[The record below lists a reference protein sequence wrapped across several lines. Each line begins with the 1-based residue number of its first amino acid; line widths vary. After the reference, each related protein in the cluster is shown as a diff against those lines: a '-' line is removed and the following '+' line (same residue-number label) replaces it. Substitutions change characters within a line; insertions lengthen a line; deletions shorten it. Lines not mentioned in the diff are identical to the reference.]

1 MRCNCCGDLFIIGMD
16 APRSRAETGSEQADD
31 LILGLLKWRR
41 WVIALPKK
49 IMFVFLFIQKF

>member
-1 MRCNCCGDLFIIGMD
+1 MD

-41 WVIALPKK
+41 WVIVLPKK